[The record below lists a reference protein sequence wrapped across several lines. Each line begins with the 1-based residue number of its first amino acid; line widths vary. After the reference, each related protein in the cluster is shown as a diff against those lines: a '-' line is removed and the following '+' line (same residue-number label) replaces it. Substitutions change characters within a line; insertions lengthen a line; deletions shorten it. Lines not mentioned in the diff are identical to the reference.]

1 MKFLNG
7 SIKNRVL
14 VFATI
19 FLAVCAL
26 FGSFFLLTQKCWAET
41 KYEDDM
47 YVAVVNDD
55 GLSGHI
61 DFKKNMRWYIDK
73 KYVLEG
79 TERVQKGDVIAKIGD
94 TPLKDIVKFKCG
106 GFVEEIWLR
115 LIINYRLLGIVPSR
129 TLECNVTA
137 SGPKGLGSGSGLIK
151 FIDNKKEQY
160 YLNIYRHAKDN
171 HNVCISLP
179 EIGSNLD
186 IIRVE
191 WSS

>member
-1 MKFLNG
+1 MKTFND
-7 SIKNRVL
+7 SIKNKKL
-14 VFATI
+14 VFVTI
-19 FLAVCAL
+19 LLAMGAL
-26 FGSFFLLTQKCWAET
+26 FGAFFLSTQNCWAQT

-73 KYVLEG
+73 KYVMEG
-79 TERVQKGDVIAKIGD
+79 NERVQKGDVIAKIGD
-94 TPLKDIVKFKCG
+94 TPLKDIVKFKKG

-115 LIINYRLLGIVPSR
+115 LVINYRLMGLVPHR
-129 TLECNVTA
+129 NLECHVTA

-160 YLNIYRHAKDN
+160 YLNIYKHAKDDHSVN
-171 HNVCISLP
+171 ISEP
-179 EIGSNLD
+179 EIGDSLD
-186 IIRVE
+186 VARIE